1 MHPAAALKPAAMRTL
16 LLILISSLAATA
28 AVAQA
33 LPPTERPQAVK
44 AVSAKAPLKTLPM
57 KRTAGKANP
66 CASYGPR
73 FTMIEGTTTCVR
85 IGGAISVET
94 TVRR

>member
-1 MHPAAALKPAAMRTL
+1 MRTL

-28 AVAQA
+28 AVAQD
-33 LPPTERPQAVK
+33 LPPAERQQAVK
-44 AVSAKAPLKTLPM
+44 AVPGKALTKTLPM
-57 KRTAGKANP
+57 KRTAGKSNP

-94 TVRR
+94 SVRR